1 MSKFP
6 LWFAAFR
13 LERCLTRRPSA
24 LPILPCL
31 LPLLAQP
38 AWAAAGHGASMS
50 QAGWLLAMLVTALW
64 LRGRQQRRKARATL
78 QDACLGLL
86 EFDLARQYVRGS
98 VHTLQRLLGLPAHT
112 RGMDCARW
120 LTLLHPEDRPRFG
133 ELLRQPPQ
141 MPEAGYEMRIRHY
154 SGHWEWLEMSLQ
166 PTWRA
171 GKVSALTAICRVITA
186 RKHSEAAMMRREQQF
201 RTLVE
206 NSEDIIARYDL
217 ELHCL
222 FINRSVSR
230 FSDLPLEEHL
240 GKTPREKGWTDEAST
255 RFEMECRQLINN
267 WEARSFELELY
278 KDQQRHI
285 FEIRL
290 FPEFDSAGMLKTILS
305 VDREVTASRQGERL
319 LAEENAVLEMIA
331 GNHPL
336 PQTLNQICQMMESQ
350 QPRGLCSI
358 MLLDEDGAALRFAA
372 GLSLPPAYRKEVE
385 RVAVGPSAGSCGTAA
400 HWKRTIVVDDIQ
412 ESPLWAHARH
422 KAQPFGLRACWAT
435 PIFSSDRRLLGTFA
449 TYYRE
454 PRSPTP
460 EELALAHRSTHI
472 IAIALQRHGHEKQLF
487 RLATQDSLT
496 ELSNRR
502 QFIEL
507 ADREVERSRRNHGPL
522 TVLMMDL
529 DHFKDINDLHGHA
542 LGDDVIRHFAQLCRE
557 VLRASDLCGRLGG
570 EEFAAVL
577 PDTRLEDALLVAER
591 LRAAVAASRLPTD
604 DGELGYTVSI
614 GAAMRLPA
622 ESDIDEVLSRAD
634 KLLYQ
639 AKRAGRNR
647 ICADLDAP
655 AANAP
660 LSG

>member
-1 MSKFP
+1 MTHRFS
-6 LWFAAFR
+6 LR
-13 LERCLTRRPSA
+13 LPA
-24 LPILPCL
+24 PAILPCL
-31 LPLLAQP
+31 ALASPQL
-38 AWAAAGHGASMS
+38 AWAAGNHGASMS

-64 LRGRQQRRKARATL
+64 LQSRQRQRKARATL

-86 EFDLARQYVRGS
+86 EFNLPRQYVHGS

-112 RGMDCARW
+112 RGMDCVRW
-120 LTLLHPEDRPRFG
+120 LTLLHPEDRSGFSQ
-133 ELLRQPPQ
+133 LLQQPPQ
-141 MPEAGYEMRIRHY
+141 MPEAGYELRIRHH

-166 PTWRA
+166 PAWRA
-171 GKVSALTAICRVITA
+171 GKVHRLTAICRVVTA

-222 FINRSVSR
+222 FINRSVVR

-278 KDQQRHI
+278 KNQQRHI

-350 QPRGLCSI
+350 QPRGMCSI
-358 MLLDEDGAALRFAA
+358 MLLEEDGASLRFAA

-385 RVAVGPSAGSCGTAA
+385 RVAVGPSAGSCGTSA

-412 ESPLWAHARH
+412 QSPLWTHALH
-422 KAQPFGLRACWAT
+422 KAQPFGLRACWST

-460 EELALAHRSTHI
+460 EDLALAHRSTHI

-487 RLATQDSLT
+487 RLATQDGLT
-496 ELSNRR
+496 ELNNRR

-507 ADREVERSRRNHGPL
+507 ADREIERSRRNDGPL

-542 LGDDVIRHFAQLCRE
+542 QGDDVIRHFAQLCRE

-591 LRAAVAASRLPTD
+591 LRAAVAATRLPGGN
-604 DGELGYTVSI
+604 GELGYTVSI
-614 GAAMRLPA
+614 GAAMRQPA
-622 ESDIDEVLSRAD
+622 ESDIDEVLGRAD

-639 AKRAGRNR
+639 AKRTGRNR
-647 ICADLDAP
+647 ICSDLDILPADLP
-655 AANAP
+655 V
-660 LSG
+660 SG